1 MYKLLFTVLLSVYLT
16 GCVSPISLEE
26 QVPKANYI
34 ESDKVLISIV
44 DERKKIKEG
53 KEETFVGVA
62 HASFGIPVNWHVAD
76 VLATEKEDK
85 KRTLSEW
92 LEHRIVEGFNKK
104 GWNVA
109 NIDLN
114 NSATEAEINS
124 ILQDNDAA
132 TLITLTLHE
141 WYFSINLNWVSA
153 FNFDTDTTVAI
164 HHINEGKLLNKH
176 FKERDVIEESASES
190 PQNNVMRAY
199 RDQLQQIFNDPEV
212 KKALS
217 EH

>member
-92 LEHRIVEGFNKK
+92 LEYRIVEGFNKK